1 MCPPFL
7 VRHFRARRRFGS
19 GEVREIYAR
28 KRAGN
33 VGSAYPRGHK
43 RDRHAGGAQAFI
55 RRARAAPIFKSRRPD
70 QFETRDLKLSVLRR
84 RALASPIPHRRLAP
98 LADEESVRGPR
109 GIRDRPLHEDLAAR
123 RLGTVRAKGTTH
135 IQEAR
140 WVGFI
145 DDAEAYAAAGFPE
158 GNAGGPFG
166 PPALPSNRQRSG
178 ANQVGELFPLV
189 LVEHLMQTTEGFYD
203 GAAELVGGL
212 HSDRGSRISLRFVEA
227 GRLDRLGKD

>member
-1 MCPPFL
+1 MTKPPWLASMPWGGGPLLL
-7 VRHFRARRRFGS
+7 VR
-19 GEVREIYAR
+19 ELVREDWDR
-28 KRAGN
+28 DSPLGDGRRSLDRGGFSCLCHS
-33 VGSAYPRGHK
+33 VQGSNPGVPTK
-43 RDRHAGGAQAFI
+43 
-55 RRARAAPIFKSRRPD
+55 
-70 QFETRDLKLSVLRR
+70 FEIPATPNLPALRR
-84 RALASPIPHRRLAP
+84 LAPASPILDPRLAP

-109 GIRDRPLHEDLAAR
+109 GIGDRPLHEDLAAW
-123 RLGTVRAKGTTH
+123 RLGTVRAEGTPH

-158 GNAGGPFG
+158 ENAGGPFG

-212 HSDRGSRISLRFVEA
+212 HSDRGSGIRLRFVEA